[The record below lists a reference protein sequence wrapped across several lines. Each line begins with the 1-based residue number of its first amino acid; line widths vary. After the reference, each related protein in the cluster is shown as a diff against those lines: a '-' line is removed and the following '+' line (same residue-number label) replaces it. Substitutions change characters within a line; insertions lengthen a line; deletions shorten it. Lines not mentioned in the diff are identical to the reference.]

1 MKKKPQLTY
10 SKPEFPVRSR
20 TTIITKR
27 MIGKQFCVYNGLRYI
42 TVIPTDI
49 RINTKFGE
57 YSSTR
62 KFGGH
67 LKKKKKK

>member
-1 MKKKPQLTY
+1 
-10 SKPEFPVRSR
+10 
-20 TTIITKR
+20 

-42 TVIPTDI
+42 IVTPTDI
-49 RINTKFGE
+49 RLNSKFGE

-67 LKKKKKK
+67 LKKKKKKK